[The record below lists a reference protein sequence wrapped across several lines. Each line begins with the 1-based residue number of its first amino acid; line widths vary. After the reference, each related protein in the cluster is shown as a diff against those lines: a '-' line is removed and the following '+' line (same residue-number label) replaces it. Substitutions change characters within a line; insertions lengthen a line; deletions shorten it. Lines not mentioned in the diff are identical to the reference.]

1 MGIFS
6 RFKDI
11 VSANLNA
18 MLDRAEDPD
27 KLIRLMIREME
38 ETLVELKANCAQ
50 AMAVRAAVARD
61 VDGLTARAAAWEE
74 RARLAVAKGRDDM
87 AREAL
92 AEKRRLLDRG
102 GTLRRELSQ
111 AGELVEQAR
120 EDIARLEDKLAG
132 AREKQRLLVQRD
144 RRAEDRTRCRRQL
157 RAADSADAMRR
168 FESLEQ
174 RIERKE
180 ALAELEGSG
189 PDGGPDGDRRAPGLE
204 ERFRALERDEEIEA
218 ELARLKGE

>member
-11 VSANLNA
+11 VSANLSA

-61 VDGLTARAAAWEE
+61 VDGLAARAAAWEE

-189 PDGGPDGDRRAPGLE
+189 PDGDRRAPGLE